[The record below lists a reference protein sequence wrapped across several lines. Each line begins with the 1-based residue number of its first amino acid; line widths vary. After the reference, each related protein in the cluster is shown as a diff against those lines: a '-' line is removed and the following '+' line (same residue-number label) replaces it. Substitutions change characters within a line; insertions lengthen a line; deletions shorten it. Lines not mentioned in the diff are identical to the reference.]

1 MHPFFLMPFAN
12 RSMISVLFFFMLA
25 SPWAFAQ
32 AETAEAPQSV
42 EMTMKKMMSA
52 IEADSLADFV
62 SSGDAAFQ
70 AGMTKELFDTV
81 NRTVA
86 PRLKQGYTTTFLT
99 RQQQQG
105 FDVYLWKMA
114 FKDGKDDAL
123 VTMAVKEGKVGGFWL
138 R

>member
-70 AGMTKELFDTV
+70 AGMTKSCSTLSIGPL
-81 NRTVA
+81 
-86 PRLKQGYTTTFLT
+86 PRASS
-99 RQQQQG
+99 R
-105 FDVYLWKMA
+105 
-114 FKDGKDDAL
+114 
-123 VTMAVKEGKVGGFWL
+123 VTPL
-138 R
+138 HS